1 MTRTRSRFDL
11 VVAGGRVVDPETGL
25 DRVADVGVS
34 GGSIA
39 AVSAEPLA
47 GEVRL
52 DAAGLV
58 VAPGFVD
65 LHSHAQTVP
74 SLRMQALDGVT
85 TALELEA
92 GGYPVAAAY
101 RAAAEEGRPINY
113 GFAASW
119 IGARMAVLDQAPLDG
134 SFASITDAIGAAG
147 WRRLVDGPTAARIVA
162 AVDTELAEGGV
173 GVGLMP
179 GYAPESNR
187 EEYLAVAA
195 LAARRQVPTYTH
207 VRHGHA
213 REPGSCVEGVGE
225 LVHAAAMTGAHMHL
239 CHVNSTGWRRAPELL
254 ELLGRAGGFGL
265 RLSTEM
271 YPWGAAST
279 VMGAP
284 WFDPDRLEHTG
295 IGPQDM
301 FDASRGRRVRDLEDL
316 AAIRRETPGDI
327 GVFFYLDE
335 SAEADVAVLDAVLAH
350 PDVAVA
356 TDALPY
362 LSGGRPVQGQAWPPP
377 DDALAHPRLAGTFC
391 RVLRWQVRER
401 RVLTLAEAIRRMTLV
416 PARIVEAAA
425 PDARRKGRL
434 QPGCDADVV
443 AFDPDTVAE
452 RATYDDPRRPS
463 EGMRHVV
470 VGGTPV
476 VRDGRLDPTVLPGR
490 PLRGPGR

>member
-1 MTRTRSRFDL
+1 MAGFDV
-11 VVAGGRVVDPETGL
+11 VVAGGRVIDPETGL
-25 DRVADVGVS
+25 DQVADVGIR

-39 AVSAEPLA
+39 TVSAAPLD
-47 GEVRL
+47 GRVRL

-101 RAAAEEGRPINY
+101 QAGAVEGRPINY

-119 IGARMAVLDQAPLDG
+119 IGARMALLDRAPLDG
-134 SFASITDAIGAAG
+134 SFAALVAAFGGAG
-147 WRRLVDGPTAARIVA
+147 WQRLVDGPTTAAIVA
-162 AVDTELAEGGV
+162 EVDRELGEGGI
-173 GVGLMP
+173 GIGLMP

-187 EEYLAVAA
+187 EEYLAMAA
-195 LAARRQVPTYTH
+195 LAARRDVPTFTH
-207 VRHGHA
+207 VRHTHA
-213 REPGSCVEGVGE
+213 REPGSCVDGVGE
-225 LVHAAAMTGAHMHL
+225 LVHVAAMTGAHMHL

-254 ELLGRAGGFGL
+254 ELLGRAKGFGL

-284 WFDPDRLEHTG
+284 WFDPLNLDHTG
-295 IGPQDM
+295 ITPQDM
-301 FDASRGRRVRDLEDL
+301 FDASRGRRVRDAEDL

-327 GVFFYLDE
+327 GVFFFLDE
-335 SAEADVAVLDAVLAH
+335 TAEEDLAVLDSVLAH

-362 LSGGRPVQGQAWPPP
+362 LSGGQPVAGPAWPLP
-377 DDALAHPRLAGTFC
+377 DDALAHPRLAGTFA
-391 RVLRWQVRER
+391 RTLRRQVRER
-401 RVLTLAEAIRRMTLV
+401 RVLTLPEAVRRMTLV
-416 PARIVEAAA
+416 PAQIVEAAA

-443 AFDPDTVAE
+443 AFDPDTVTE

-463 EGMRHVV
+463 HGMRHVL
-470 VGGTPV
+470 VGGTPL
-476 VRDGRLDPTVLPGR
+476 VRDGHLDTTVMPGR
-490 PLRGPGR
+490 PLRGRGH

>member
-1 MTRTRSRFDL
+1 MGAVFD
-11 VVAGGRVVDPETGL
+11 VVLAGGRVVDPETGL
-25 DRVADVGVS
+25 DQVGDVGVR

-39 AVSAEPLA
+39 AVSAAPLA
-47 GEVRL
+47 GQVRL

-92 GGYPVAAAY
+92 GGYPLAAAY
-101 RAAAEEGRPINY
+101 RAAADEGRPINY

-119 IGARMAVLDQAPLDG
+119 AGARMTVLEQAPLDG
-134 SFASITDAIGAAG
+134 GFAALVAAIGGAG
-147 WRRLVDGPTAARIVA
+147 WQRLVDGPAAAAIVA
-162 AVDTELAEGGV
+162 EVDKELGEGGI
-173 GVGLMP
+173 GIGLMP

-195 LAARRQVPTYTH
+195 LAARRDVPTFTH

-213 REPGSCVEGVGE
+213 REPGSCVHGVGE
-225 LVHAAAMTGAHMHL
+225 LVHVAAMTGAHMHL

-254 ELLGRAGGFGL
+254 ELLGRAKGFGL

-284 WFDPDRLEHTG
+284 WFDPLNLDHTG
-295 IGPQDM
+295 IAPQDM
-301 FDASRGRRVRDLEDL
+301 FDASRGRWVRDAEDL

-327 GVFFYLDE
+327 GVFHFLDE
-335 SAEADVAVLDAVLAH
+335 NAEADLAVLDAVLAH

-356 TDALPY
+356 TDAIPY
-362 LSGGRPVQGQAWPPP
+362 LSAGRPVAGAVWPLP

-391 RVLRWQVRER
+391 RTLRRQVRER
-401 RVLTLAEAIRRMTLV
+401 RVLTLPEAIRRMTLV
-416 PARIVEAAA
+416 PAQVIEAAA
-425 PDARRKGRL
+425 ADARRKGRV
-434 QPGCDADVV
+434 QPGCDADLV

-463 EGMRHVV
+463 HGMRHVL
-470 VGGTPV
+470 VGGTPL
-476 VRDGRLDPTVLPGR
+476 VRDGRLDTTVMPGR
-490 PLRGPGR
+490 PLRGRGR

>member
-1 MTRTRSRFDL
+1 VAGFDV
-11 VVAGGRVVDPETGL
+11 VVAGGRVIDPETGL
-25 DRVADVGVS
+25 DQVGDVGIR

-39 AVSAEPLA
+39 AVSAAPLA
-47 GEVRL
+47 GRVRL

-65 LHSHAQTVP
+65 LHCHAQTVP

-101 RAAAEEGRPINY
+101 QASASEGRPINY

-119 IGARMAVLDQAPLDG
+119 IGTRMAVLDQAPLDG
-134 SFASITDAIGAAG
+134 SFAALTAAFGGSG
-147 WRRLVDGPTAARIVA
+147 WHGLVDGPTAAGIVA
-162 AVDTELAEGGV
+162 EVDKELGEGGI
-173 GVGLMP
+173 GIGLMP
-179 GYAPESNR
+179 GYAPESNH
-187 EEYLAVAA
+187 EEYLAMAA
-195 LAARRQVPTYTH
+195 LAARRDVPTYTH
-207 VRHGHA
+207 VRHSHA
-213 REPGSCVEGVGE
+213 REPGSCVDGVGE
-225 LVHAAAMTGAHMHL
+225 LVHVAAMTGAHMHL

-254 ELLGRAGGFGL
+254 ELLGRAQGFGL

-284 WFDPDRLEHTG
+284 WFDPANLDHTG
-295 IGPQDM
+295 ITPQDM
-301 FDASRGRRVRDLEDL
+301 FDASRGRRVRDVEDL

-327 GVFFYLDE
+327 GVFFFLDE
-335 SAEADVAVLDAVLAH
+335 TTEDDLAVLDAVLAH

-362 LSGGRPVQGQAWPPP
+362 LSGGQPVQGQVWPLP

-391 RVLRWQVRER
+391 RTLRRQTRER
-401 RVLTLAEAIRRMTLV
+401 RVLTLPEAIRRMTLV
-416 PARIVEAAA
+416 PAKVIEAAA

-443 AFDPDTVAE
+443 AFDPDTVTE
-452 RATYDDPRRPS
+452 HATYDDPRQPS
-463 EGMRHVV
+463 HGMRHVL
-470 VGGTPV
+470 VGGTPL
-476 VRDGRLDPTVLPGR
+476 VRDGQLDTTVMPGR
-490 PLRGPGR
+490 PVRGHGR